1 VRYFIAI
8 FLFVFTWISLDSVE
22 PRTHRI
28 LAWVAYMEVLS
39 KNLSDKN
46 PRFDQDIHLLFA
58 DLIKL
63 KVVEKIAVYGS
74 SAQMYPVLGAYY
86 LRYFG
91 RGKLYHRPFLEKEQE
106 KNLVS
111 QIQLYLKSYVLQKF
125 VTQEKIS
132 PMETNIEIVVID
144 FSKQR
149 GDFDAI
155 YKECNPHLSKDALF
169 WVHTQ
174 KGQIL
179 ELEKYGLKKIEI
191 YSFEEDFPVAV
202 YSL

>member
-1 VRYFIAI
+1 MRYLIFI
-8 FLFVFTWISLDSVE
+8 FLSVFTWISLNSVE
-22 PRTHRI
+22 PKTHRI
-28 LAWVAYMEVLS
+28 LGWVPYMEVLS

-46 PRFDQDIHLLFA
+46 PRFDRDIHLLFA
-58 DLIKL
+58 DLMKL
-63 KVVEKIAVYGS
+63 KVVEKIVVYGS

-106 KNLVS
+106 KNLLS
-111 QIQLYLKSYVLQKF
+111 QIQRYLKSYVLEKF
-125 VTQEKIS
+125 VSEEKMG
-132 PMETNIEIVVID
+132 PLETNIEIVVID
-144 FSKQR
+144 FSKKK

-155 YKECNPHLSKDALF
+155 FMECKPHLSKNALF
-169 WVHTQ
+169 WVHSG

-191 YSFEEDFPVAV
+191 YSFEKDFPVAL